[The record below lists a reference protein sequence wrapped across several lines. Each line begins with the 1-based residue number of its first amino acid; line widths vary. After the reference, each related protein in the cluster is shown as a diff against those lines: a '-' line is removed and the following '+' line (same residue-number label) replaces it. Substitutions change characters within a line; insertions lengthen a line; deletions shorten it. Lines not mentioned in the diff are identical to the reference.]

1 MLSKNNDDGKYIIAY
16 AYSGGMIN
24 GKPVVSG
31 YIITF
36 EVYEVKGIVFSTVSS
51 AKNVDIYYI

>member
-1 MLSKNNDDGKYIIAY
+1 MLSKNNDDGKYII